1 MNTVRDDVERANY
14 HHLVMDIAWFGLALA
29 ATTRFLQFF
38 ALRMG
43 ATPMDIGW
51 ISSVPALI
59 LVFSTA
65 LSGWWRSH
73 YRDSVSAVWIPSI
86 VFRLIFLLPAFAPF
100 FPAEWRVAWI
110 IASATLPALG
120 QGVSSAIFMMMMR
133 DTVSDQVIPPL
144 LTRRYLALN
153 VAITLSSLGFG
164 FMLDTLPFPTNY
176 QVMFVAAFGFSMVSQ
191 WHLGRLRVLYQPTAE
206 ESQRIKLRPLAQLFS
221 EPNFIAV
228 AVVSFVSFFAFYL
241 LFAVVPL
248 HLERALNAS
257 EGWMGLYGGVEV
269 AAGVLISLRLNA
281 VLARLGNRRIIG
293 YSLLGL
299 ALAALVI
306 ALSPNMLVALAG
318 AALTGA
324 SWTAISICSLAY
336 FTEKTARGDMQA
348 SMIFHQLL
356 FAAIFIGPIMGTGI
370 VSMGLSTVT
379 MLILGALVRLGGGWL
394 LLALHNLRP
403 SHRDT
408 MHLPAVGD

>member
-1 MNTVRDDVERANY
+1 MNTVRDNVERANY

-51 ISSVPALI
+51 ISSLPGLI

-65 LSGWWRSH
+65 LAGWWRSH

-86 VFRLIFLLPAFAPF
+86 IFRFVFLLPAFAPF

-110 IASATLPALG
+110 IASAMLPALG
-120 QGVSSAIFMMMMR
+120 QGVSSAIFMMMIR
-133 DTVSDQVIPPL
+133 DTVSDQVIPSL

-164 FMLDTLPFPTNY
+164 LMLDALPFPINY
-176 QVMFVAAFGFSMVSQ
+176 QIMFVVAFGFSMVSQ
-191 WHLGRLRVLYQPTAE
+191 WHLGRLRILYPPTAE
-206 ESQRIKLRPLAQLFS
+206 EEQRSKPRPLGKLFS
-221 EPNFIAV
+221 EPNFMAV
-228 AVVSFVSFFAFYL
+228 AIVTFVSFFAFHL

-248 HLERALNAS
+248 HLERALLAS
-257 EGWMGLYGGVEV
+257 EGWMGLFGGVEV
-269 AAGVLISLRLNA
+269 AAGILISLRLDSIR
-281 VLARLGNRRIIG
+281 VRLGNRRIIG

-299 ALAALVI
+299 ALAAMVI
-306 ALSPNMLVALAG
+306 ALAPNMLVALVG

-324 SWTAISICSLAY
+324 GWTAISICSLSY
-336 FTEKTARGDMQA
+336 FAEKTAHGDMQA
-348 SMIFHQLL
+348 SVVFHQLL
-356 FAAIFIGPIMGTGI
+356 FVSIFIGPIMGTSI
-370 VSMGLSTVT
+370 VSLGISTVS
-379 MLILGALVRLGGGWL
+379 MLILGALVRLGGGWF
-394 LLALHNLRP
+394 LLALHSLRP

-408 MHLPAVGD
+408 MRLPAVGD

>member
-1 MNTVRDDVERANY
+1 MNTVRDDIERANY

-29 ATTRFLQFF
+29 ATARFLQFF

-51 ISSVPALI
+51 ISSVPALVLI
-59 LVFSTA
+59 FSTA

-86 VFRLIFLLPAFAPF
+86 VFRFIFLLPAFAPF

-110 IASATLPALG
+110 IASATLPAIG
-120 QGVSSAIFMMMMR
+120 QGVSSAIFMTMMR
-133 DTVSDQVIPPL
+133 DTISDQVIPPL

-164 FMLDTLPFPTNY
+164 LMLDALPFPTNY
-176 QVMFVAAFGFSMVSQ
+176 QIMFVVAFGFSMVSQ
-191 WHLGRLRVLYQPTAE
+191 WHLGRLRIIYQPTAE
-206 ESQRIKLRPLAQLFS
+206 EAQRIKPRPLGKLFS

-228 AVVSFVSFFAFYL
+228 AIVSFVSYFAFHL
-241 LFAVVPL
+241 VFAVTPL
-248 HLERALNAS
+248 HLERSLHAS

-281 VLARLGNRRIIG
+281 ILARLGNRRIIG

-299 ALAALVI
+299 ALASLVI
-306 ALSPNMLVALAG
+306 ALAPNMLVALAG

-324 SWTAISICSLAY
+324 SWTAISICTLGY

-348 SMIFHQLL
+348 SVVFHQLL
-356 FAAIFIGPIMGTGI
+356 FVAIFIGPIMGTGI
-370 VSMGLSTVT
+370 VSVGISTT
-379 MLILGALVRLGGGWL
+379 MMLIIGALVRLLGGWL
-394 LLALHNLRP
+394 LLALHSLRP

-408 MHLPAVGD
+408 MRLPAVGD